1 MPQCSQLPA
10 RAGVGLKPEHY
21 AALLDACR
29 GGGDFLGDWCP
40 QWVEVHPQNYFCKGG
55 PPHRWLT
62 EVASE
67 MPLSFHSTALS
78 LGSADGPDDAE
89 LDQLAALVSRY
100 QPASISDHLSWSNT
114 GPSGAG
120 GEKFPD
126 LLPVPYTRAALAIL
140 QRNVDM
146 VQNRLARRILIE
158 NPSRYLSFADDE
170 MDEVDFIGQLCA
182 ETGCG
187 LLLDINNIE
196 VSATNLGFNA
206 SAYLARIDPA
216 LVGEIHLAGHSTEFY
231 SDGSMLKVDDHGS
244 PVSEICW
251 GLYQRFIARS
261 GPLPTLLERD
271 TRVPSFTELAAEAA
285 RADQLMEAAHD

>member
-196 VSATNLGFNA
+196 VSATNLGSNICSSRILSSTKEILSTTRFLDKKSAGISLPFLYTISKSKVNMA
-206 SAYLARIDPA
+206 SCSR
-216 LVGEIHLAGHSTEFY
+216 F
-231 SDGSMLKVDDHGS
+231 KVF
-244 PVSEICW
+244 VW
-251 GLYQRFIARS
+251 T
-261 GPLPTLLERD
+261 LPNFSRG
-271 TRVPSFTELAAEAA
+271 R
-285 RADQLMEAAHD
+285 

>member
-40 QWVEVHPQNYFCKGG
+40 QWVEVHPQNYFGKGG

-216 LVGEIHLAGHSTEFY
+216 LVGEIRRAQHRILQRRFDAESRRPRITRFRDLLGALPAVYCPQRAAADAAGARHPCAILHRTRRRSRAGR
-231 SDGSMLKVDDHGS
+231 SADGSG
-244 PVSEICW
+244 
-251 GLYQRFIARS
+251 A
-261 GPLPTLLERD
+261 
-271 TRVPSFTELAAEAA
+271 
-285 RADQLMEAAHD
+285 